1 MRYAIRNEYAVSAID
16 VLARRT
22 RLSFLNAR
30 AALDALPRVVEIMAE
45 ELHWS
50 YPERQRQIENTVKFL
65 ESMGL
70 NAPFSIAPA
79 PNPRVEKAR
88 EEVKRAGLW
97 ILGYGRA
104 SDITIESF
112 GPGRSRFEAGEV
124 AALRVAFSGKARVSM
139 PATVGG
145 DGDVAELKVPMEEV
159 MDILRSVPGYPEIS
173 KKELDYVVAEAGMD
187 GQKEVDLDE
196 FIEVCFSF
204 LFVIGVFEVVLMLL
218 AGLLV
223 VGQFE
228 RSVIHACNREESSK
242 EDSCGEEWWWCLNGC
257 MWRFVQPPRF
267 ISLSYRRSN
276 NNLQIDFRFSCRMP
290 NNNGLA
296 ESKYIQDGVWKHLWQ
311 A

>member
-50 YPERQRQIENTVKFL
+50 YAERQRQIANTVKFL
-65 ESMGL
+65 ETMGL
-70 NAPFSIAPA
+70 KAPSSITPA
-79 PNPRVEKAR
+79 LIPRGFVEKVR
-88 EEVKRAGLW
+88 EGVNRAGLW
-97 ILGYGRA
+97 VLGYGRA

-124 AALRVAFSGKARVSM
+124 AALRVAFSGKARVSV
-139 PATVGG
+139 PAAVGG

-196 FIEVCFSF
+196 FIEVRFSF
-204 LFVIGVFEVVLMLL
+204 FFVIGCRELVLMVCL
-218 AGLLV
+218 
-223 VGQFE
+223 
-228 RSVIHACNREESSK
+228 RS
-242 EDSCGEEWWWCLNGC
+242 L
-257 MWRFVQPPRF
+257 
-267 ISLSYRRSN
+267 
-276 NNLQIDFRFSCRMP
+276 
-290 NNNGLA
+290 
-296 ESKYIQDGVWKHLWQ
+296 
-311 A
+311 

>member
-1 MRYAIRNEYAVSAID
+1 LETDVAKHLSENYGDRAWTVCSLAQPTGKAWPLHGERLAPQYPCTFFSHTLLTNHIYTYIHLLVLDAEVRYAIRNEYAVSAID

-70 NAPFSIAPA
+70 NAPFSITPA
-79 PNPRVEKAR
+79 PIPRGFVEKAR
-88 EEVKRAGLW
+88 EEVKRVGLW
-97 ILGYGRA
+97 VLGYGHA

-124 AALRVAFSGKARVSM
+124 AALRMAFSGRARVSV
-139 PATVGG
+139 PDAVGV
-145 DGDVAELKVPMEEV
+145 DGDVVELKVPMEEV

-173 KKELDYVVAEAGMD
+173 KKELNYVVAEAGMD

-196 FIEVCFSF
+196 FIEVRL
-204 LFVIGVFEVVLMLL
+204 LFFC
-218 AGLLV
+218 
-223 VGQFE
+223 
-228 RSVIHACNREESSK
+228 H
-242 EDSCGEEWWWCLNGC
+242 
-257 MWRFVQPPRF
+257 
-267 ISLSYRRSN
+267 YR
-276 NNLQIDFRFSCRMP
+276 LP
-290 NNNGLA
+290 
-296 ESKYIQDGVWKHLWQ
+296 
-311 A
+311 